1 MIIKSHNA
9 TISGVPVTLHEWQ
22 AETESEAAA
31 MAYLPPDIET
41 RWAEVPMW
49 HGDVLARLADAQS
62 TVRLEFVDL
71 GVSATG
77 YAVWR
82 LARPSVHA
90 KPTRKKIVRY
100 LKAIG
105 RYQVYECEMAIGG

>member
-1 MIIKSHNA
+1 MIIKGHNA
-9 TISGVPVTLHEWQ
+9 TINGVPVTLHGWQ
-22 AETESEAAA
+22 AETEDEAAA
-31 MAYLPPDIET
+31 MALVPPDVVTE
-41 RWAEVPMW
+41 WAEVPMW
-49 HGDVLARLADAQS
+49 HGDVLARLTDARS
-62 TVRLEFVDL
+62 AVRLNFVDL

-82 LARPSVHA
+82 LARPSVNA

-105 RYQVYECEMAIGG
+105 RYQRYECEMAIG